1 VALDEIVF
9 LAPLPAFRKRTRL
22 AKMAQVLR
30 RKGIAVSL
38 LGWEREPGEIAA
50 LRWEDASVTERA
62 ILRGGGYVS
71 NKARAMYPLWMI
83 AVFWNVLRL
92 GRGRTLF
99 CLGWETAFPAAVA
112 AMLTGARVVF
122 DDADRFSMVVRLPG
136 PLHRLLTFLEE
147 WASRRSFLQIVPGWT
162 RYEWRNDNMLVL
174 RNTPLREDFEAA
186 RAAAPPRVNADLV
199 IYVNG
204 WINWDTGSPVF
215 LKALDK
221 LRESGP
227 KVVMH
232 VAGRVVSA
240 PGEALVKHPSVIFH
254 GELRQRDALALYPTS
269 DVVLTFYDPAVAINP
284 HAESNKWGDC
294 VYFGKPFVVNTEVR
308 TAQHFADAGGAWQV
322 PYQDV
327 DALVARLRLLA
338 EQPELLARA
347 SEKLD
352 ALRGAFPPYDE
363 QLDEILNRLD
373 RP

>member
-1 VALDEIVF
+1 MALDEIFF
-9 LAPLPAFRKRTRL
+9 LAPLSALRKRTRL
-22 AKMAQVLR
+22 AKMAQVMR
-30 RKGIAVSL
+30 RKGVRITL
-38 LGWEREPGEIAA
+38 LGWERTPGELDA
-50 LRWEDASVTERA
+50 LRWEGEGVTERA
-62 ILRGGGYVS
+62 ILHGGGYVS

-83 AVFWNVLRL
+83 VVFWHVLRL
-92 GRGRTLF
+92 GRGKILF
-99 CLGWETAFPAAVA
+99 CLGWETAFPAVIAS
-112 AMLTGARVVF
+112 MFTGSKVVF
-122 DDADRFSMVVRLPG
+122 DDADRFSMVIRLPG
-136 PLHRLLTFLEE
+136 PLHRLLTSLEE
-147 WASRRSFLQIVPGWT
+147 WTSRRSFLQIVPGWT
-162 RYEWRNDNMLVL
+162 RYEWRNDNMLAL

-186 RAAAPPRVNADLV
+186 RAAAPPRVDADLV

-221 LRESGP
+221 LRETDL

-240 PGEALVKHPSVIFH
+240 PGKALVKHPSVVFH
-254 GELRQRDALALYPTS
+254 GELRQREALGFYPAS

-322 PYQDV
+322 PYRDV
-327 DALVARLRLLA
+327 DALVERLKLLAREPQLLA
-338 EQPELLARA
+338 EAG
-347 SEKLD
+347 EKLHT
-352 ALRGAFPPYDE
+352 LRDAFPPYDE